1 MRRAERVASDPRKKE
16 RGEERE
22 KRRTCG
28 QFAAHRSPL
37 AARRSLAARAPA
49 RPKRAPHVSRAA
61 ADNFEEPQAPLTT
74 PPPPPHATMVRTSS
88 PPPHTLPHPAPHE
101 TRRATRCR
109 HPENSLTS
117 PYRASR
123 LHRCAVTRFR
133 RGSASPRDAWP
144 LTRPHSLYRA
154 ARYAPAAPPARMS
167 AAVGRPST

>member
-1 MRRAERVASDPRKKE
+1 MGS
-16 RGEERE
+16 
-22 KRRTCG
+22 
-28 QFAAHRSPL
+28 SPL

-61 ADNFEEPQAPLTT
+61 ADNFEEP
-74 PPPPPHATMVRTSS
+74 PPPTPARHHGEDKL

-123 LHRCAVTRFR
+123 LLAV
-133 RGSASPRDAWP
+133 P
-144 LTRPHSLYRA
+144 
-154 ARYAPAAPPARMS
+154 
-167 AAVGRPST
+167 